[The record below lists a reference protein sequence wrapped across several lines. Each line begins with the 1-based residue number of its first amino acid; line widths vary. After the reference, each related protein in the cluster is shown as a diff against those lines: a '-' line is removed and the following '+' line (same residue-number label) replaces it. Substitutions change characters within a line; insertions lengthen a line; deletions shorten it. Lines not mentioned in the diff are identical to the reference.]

1 MLFPICWPEQAVPFQ
16 TFLMSSR
23 MVDSSAADTADARVS
38 RLTVLG
44 ILMTLLS
51 VGCFSLVRSL
61 TETHQLLCL
70 LLVVVAVVPLV
81 RVHTGSIPSPQ
92 QDYFQAYARLFPVIA
107 IALLLLTAVCYL
119 LTMREAVGDVDL
131 FYFLCYA
138 RDMNLGGDIPEN
150 AYSYFPGIYT
160 FWRFAILISGD
171 SLPALQA
178 WHLGT
183 IVLNCLLIS
192 LLLWRLTRSLPAALF
207 SAGWAL
213 LLYSRFQGLGGT
225 SEPLATIPLL
235 AALCYWNG
243 ESMRG
248 QKGILSCLA
257 LGVGFGL
264 ALYGKQQAGLLSL
277 GALLLLAE
285 SLGHSTARRHDL
297 RILVILPVL
306 ALLTLLVA
314 ILAEG
319 KGMAPLWKGLSIVS
333 SYGQE
338 GSWLHNLYVQVR
350 RDETAA
356 LATLFA
362 AGTLCWWGLEKKT
375 RTDSE
380 RRQLSVAGLLAISG
394 LATLIQL
401 RSRGFH
407 HYMLLAVPSLVVSS
421 TLAWLHLWSR
431 RAETWRS
438 LKIPCL
444 ALLLAPLV
452 PFLFSSGIDKS
463 FLAARLPRPVE
474 AATLPHLHQKLN
486 SQNDLE
492 QIRQHVA
499 PGTSILLVPA
509 RHNSI
514 HFLLQ
519 TSSSASTGYHFQLQE
534 YIDGSWIDQL
544 SAGHRYVVVQF
555 GGLDET
561 DRKSWGRIQQR
572 RTHRTLLNQNY
583 EVLVEGRYLVLYGLR
598 D

>member
-1 MLFPICWPEQAVPFQ
+1 
-16 TFLMSSR
+16 
-23 MVDSSAADTADARVS
+23 MVDSKAADAAEERVS

-44 ILMTLLS
+44 ILMALLS

-92 QDYFQAYARLFPVIA
+92 QDYFQAYARSFPFVA

-119 LTMREAVGDVDL
+119 LTMRGAVGDVDL

-138 RDMNLGGDIPEN
+138 RDMNLGGNIPEN
-150 AYSYFPGIYT
+150 VYSYFPGIYT

-171 SLPALQA
+171 ALPALQA

-183 IVLNCLLIS
+183 IVLNCLLVS

-243 ESMRG
+243 ESVRG
-248 QKGILSCLA
+248 QKGILYCLA
-257 LGVGFGL
+257 LGIGFGL

-277 GALLLLAE
+277 GALMLLAE
-285 SLGHSTARRHDL
+285 SLGPARRHDL
-297 RILVILPVL
+297 RILVVLPIL
-306 ALLTLLVA
+306 ALLTLVVA

-319 KGMAPLWKGLSIVS
+319 EGMAPLWKGLSIVS
-333 SYGQE
+333 AYGQE

-350 RDETAA
+350 RDETVALAA
-356 LATLFA
+356 LFT
-362 AGTLCWWGLEKKT
+362 AGTLCWWGLGKRT
-375 RTDSE
+375 RTDPE

-394 LATLIQL
+394 LATLIQF

-431 RAETWRS
+431 RAEAWRS

-452 PFLFSSGIDKS
+452 PFLFSSGIGKS
-463 FLAARLPRPVE
+463 FLAGELPRPVE
-474 AATLPHLHQKLN
+474 GAYLPHLHQKLN
-486 SQNDLE
+486 FGEDVE
-492 QIRQHVA
+492 QIRQQLA
-499 PGTSILLVPA
+499 PGASILLVPA

-514 HFLLQ
+514 HFLLH
-519 TSSSASTGYHFQLQE
+519 TSSSAPTGYHFQLKE

-544 SAGHRYVVVQF
+544 SVGHRYVVVQF

-561 DRKSWGRIQQR
+561 DKKSWGRIQQR
-572 RTHRTLLNQNY
+572 RTHRTLMIQNY
-583 EVLVEGRYLVLYGLR
+583 KVLVEGRYLVLYGLS

>member
-1 MLFPICWPEQAVPFQ
+1 
-16 TFLMSSR
+16 

-160 FWRFAILISGD
+160 FWRSAILISGD

-213 LLYSRFQGLGGT
+213 LLYTRFQGLGGT

-356 LATLFA
+356 LATLFT

-431 RAETWRS
+431 RTETWRS

-463 FLAARLPRPVE
+463 FLAAKLPRPVE
-474 AATLPHLHQKLN
+474 GATLPHLHQKLN

-519 TSSSASTGYHFQLQE
+519 TSSSASTGYHFQLKE

>member
-1 MLFPICWPEQAVPFQ
+1 
-16 TFLMSSR
+16 
-23 MVDSSAADTADARVS
+23 MVDSSAAKAADERVS

-44 ILMTLLS
+44 ILMALLS

-81 RVHTGSIPSPQ
+81 RVHTDSLPSSQ
-92 QDYFQAYARLFPVIA
+92 QDYFQAYARSFPIVA
-107 IALLLLTAVCYL
+107 IVLLLLTAVCYL
-119 LTMREAVGDVDL
+119 LAMRGAVGDVDL

-138 RDMNLGGDIPEN
+138 RDMNLGGNIPEN
-150 AYSYFPGIYT
+150 VYSYFPGIYT

-171 SLPALQA
+171 ALPALQA

-183 IVLNCLLIS
+183 IVLNCLLVS

-248 QKGILSCLA
+248 QKGILYCLA
-257 LGVGFGL
+257 LGIGFGL

-277 GALLLLAE
+277 GALMLLAE
-285 SLGHSTARRHDL
+285 SLGPARRHDL
-297 RILVILPVL
+297 RILVVLPIL
-306 ALLTLLVA
+306 ALLTLVVA

-319 KGMAPLWKGLSIVS
+319 EGMAPLWKGLSIVS
-333 SYGQE
+333 AYGQE

-356 LATLFA
+356 LAALFT
-362 AGTLCWWGLEKKT
+362 AGTLCWWGLGK
-375 RTDSE
+375 RTMTDPE

-394 LATLIQL
+394 LATLIQF

-421 TLAWLHLWSR
+421 SLAWLHLWSR
-431 RAETWRS
+431 RAEAWRS

-452 PFLFSSGIDKS
+452 PFLFSSGIGKS
-463 FLAARLPRPVE
+463 FLAGELPRPVE
-474 AATLPHLHQKLN
+474 GAYFPHLHQKLN
-486 SQNDLE
+486 FGEDVE
-492 QIRQHVA
+492 QIRQQLA
-499 PGTSILLVPA
+499 PGASILLVPA

-514 HFLLQ
+514 HFLLH
-519 TSSSASTGYHFQLQE
+519 TSSSAPTGYHFQLKE

-544 SAGHRYVVVQF
+544 SVGHRYVVVQF

-561 DRKSWGRIQQR
+561 DKKSWGRIQQR
-572 RTHRTLLNQNY
+572 RTHRTLMIQNY
-583 EVLVEGRYLVLYGLR
+583 KVLVEGRYLVLYGLS

>member
-1 MLFPICWPEQAVPFQ
+1 
-16 TFLMSSR
+16 
-23 MVDSSAADTADARVS
+23 MVDSSAADTADASVS
-38 RLTVLG
+38 RLTILG

-213 LLYSRFQGLGGT
+213 LLYTRFQGLGGT

-356 LATLFA
+356 LATLFT

-431 RAETWRS
+431 RTETWRS

-463 FLAARLPRPVE
+463 FLAAKLPRPVE
-474 AATLPHLHQKLN
+474 GATLPHLHQKLN

-519 TSSSASTGYHFQLQE
+519 TSSSASTGYHFQLKE